1 MKQVLLRLECQKASP
16 LKNLHV
22 EKGNY
27 AMRLGRSEKS
37 KMLTS
42 VFENE
47 EHDFTATNKSLEQN
61 NSTLKRGQQSKVI
74 V

>member
-1 MKQVLLRLECQKASP
+1 MKKVLLRLECQKASS

-42 VFENE
+42 IFENE
-47 EHDFTATNKSLEQN
+47 EHDFTEKKSLEQN